1 MSIFGYG
8 NNTMDPQPELLKFYH
23 AFEDRLRK
31 FLPRTLGFRA
41 IKFWSRSRARDPLG
55 DFIIDAASGGII
67 KLIEIA
73 WHIGGFIVTIDEPEN
88 HLHPAMQKVF
98 LERSVATFPGLQFEI
113 ATHSNS

>member
-23 AFEDRLRK
+23 AFGLRK
-31 FLPRTLGFRA
+31 FLPPTLGFRA
-41 IKFWSRSRARDPLG
+41 IKIRGPEVVLETRSG

-98 LERSVATFPGLQFEI
+98 LERLVATFL
-113 ATHSNS
+113 ACNL